1 MRAARHR
8 RAGSAAG
15 AVSGLHLAP
24 NHDPGAVRR
33 CHDMAPAEEG
43 RMANLERRVEA
54 LEAKI
59 GVDDGRPV
67 LVREYAD
74 EDEGTVE
81 RIRIGRNGWVV
92 EHTFERE

>member
-1 MRAARHR
+1 
-8 RAGSAAG
+8 
-15 AVSGLHLAP
+15 
-24 NHDPGAVRR
+24 
-33 CHDMAPAEEG
+33 MAT
-43 RMANLERRVEA
+43 LERRVEA

-59 GVDDGRPV
+59 GIDDGRPV